1 MTSYPPVQLLE
12 ARSYVAD
19 LIEKINAAS
28 HRISIM
34 SLILDDDEA
43 THELYAALKAAAER
57 GVVVDIAADSFT
69 FSEFGGAL
77 NPFKRL
83 MPRSRAARQVSDELV
98 AAGASFTWLDDRLK
112 LNPFAGVTHSKWSVV
127 DDACYVFGGVNLY
140 VEGIHNSTDYMLRLT
155 DKQLADDITLQQQAI
170 AASPAPLYDG
180 YKADSHIGTWYV
192 DSGKRDDSLIYDR
205 AVALASAA
213 TEVLFVSQYSP
224 SGPLATILKDKKAVC
239 YFNQPRNAS
248 FLTGLMLTVDRLKTG
263 IHSHYKRD
271 KYLHAKFIIYT
282 MPSGKKIALTGSHN
296 FSHKGVVFGTREVA
310 LETADPEI
318 IAQLEQFFSHYIA
331 K

>member
-19 LIEKINAAS
+19 LIEKIHAAS

-34 SLILDDDEA
+34 SLILDDDES
-43 THELYAALKAAAER
+43 THALYTALKAAAAR
-57 GVVVDIAADSFT
+57 GIVVDIAADSFT
-69 FSEFGGAL
+69 FSEFGGIL

-83 MPRSRAARQVSDELV
+83 MPRPRAARRASDELI
-98 AAGASFTWLDDRLK
+98 AAGVSFTWLDDRFK

-127 DDACYVFGGVNLY
+127 DDTCYVFGGVNLY

-155 DKQLADDITLQQQAI
+155 DKQLAGDLTLQQQAI
-170 AASPAPLYDG
+170 AANPTPLYGG

-205 AVALASAA
+205 AVELASTA
-213 TEVLFVSQYSP
+213 TKILFVSQYSP
-224 SGPLATILKDKKAVC
+224 SGPLAALLKNKAVC

-248 FLTGLMLTVDRLKTG
+248 FLTSLMLIADQLKTG
-263 IHSHYKRD
+263 IQSHYERD

-282 MPSGKKIALTGSHN
+282 MPSGEKVALTGSHN
-296 FSHKGVVFGTREVA
+296 YTHKGVVFGTREVA
-310 LETADPEI
+310 LETKDPEI
-318 IAQLEQFFSHYIA
+318 IAQLEQFFSDYIA